1 MKNKLLIT
9 SALVTMVA
17 SGAALAETKV
27 SGGMT
32 LGYKA
37 ITNSNGS
44 STADDAKSA
53 SKDGFGRETQ
63 INVSK
68 TGDLNFGGL
77 KYAAGFSFE
86 ANGQAAIKASEGVYF
101 NFINGGT
108 TVQFGIDSAPN
119 TSASAAP
126 RVAENADTVFNTAA
140 DNASL
145 FDFHAGTGIKE
156 DFAIT
161 LIQKLA
167 GGQLSASYVPSQG
180 DQGGDDAEAGLS
192 STGAGSS
199 GYNIIYQGN
208 AGVPGLTVRG
218 AYQKEIFGSTK
229 EDGKVKQYGVAYN
242 FGKFAAGV
250 NVNDY
255 DPHNKSATVGDKKSY
270 EFGVTTALS
279 NNASLGLTYIETDS
293 DASTA
298 VVDEIMTVATLGY
311 NMGPATMSLSYGVI
325 ENLKGIQAAK
335 DVEVASVR
343 LSLGF

>member
-27 SGGMT
+27 SGAMT

-37 ITNSNGS
+37 ITNSDGS
-44 STADDAKSA
+44 TTAAASKDS

-63 INVSK
+63 INVRK

-86 ANGQAAIKASEGVYF
+86 ANGQGAIKSNEGVYF
-101 NFINGGT
+101 NFINGDT
-108 TVQFGIDSAPN
+108 TVQFGLDSAPN
-119 TSASAAP
+119 TSGSAAP
-126 RVAENADTVFNTAA
+126 RVAEHADTVFATGSE
-140 DNASL
+140 NASL

-161 LIQKLA
+161 LIQKIA
-167 GGQLSASYVPSQG
+167 GGQFSASYVPSQG
-180 DQGGDDAEAGLS
+180 DMGGADEEAGLS

-218 AYQKEIFGSTK
+218 AYQKEEFGSTN

-255 DPHNKSATVGDKKSY
+255 TSHTKSSTVGDKKSY

-279 NNASLGLTYIETDS
+279 DNASLGLTYIETDS

-298 VVDEIMTVATLGY
+298 VADETMTVATLGY

-325 ENLKGIQAAK
+325 ENLKGVQAAR